1 MALSLDNR
9 KKYNFFT
16 VSVFYKILWSK
27 MNVLW
32 VIIYCFKL
40 ILPNQTTGMDKE
52 SKTFMSFKKLIPAF
66 NYDLHCTLETL
77 S

>member
-1 MALSLDNR
+1 
-9 KKYNFFT
+9 
-16 VSVFYKILWSK
+16 